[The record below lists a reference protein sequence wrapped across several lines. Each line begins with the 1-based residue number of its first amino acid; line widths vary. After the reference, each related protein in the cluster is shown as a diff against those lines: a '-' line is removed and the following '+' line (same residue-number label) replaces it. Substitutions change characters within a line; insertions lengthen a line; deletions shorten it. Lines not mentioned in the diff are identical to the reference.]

1 MRHLTKWNLRSI
13 NITFS
18 EIDLNVIASANVIH
32 IEDSYR
38 IKSPFTMYRI
48 LNNVQRELD
57 CIIND
62 NVFTYR
68 SKRSMVREWIAHNNA
83 YILKYETSRT
93 KDVDLEKDVKWYMK
107 VLYFIA
113 SLVIL

>member
-1 MRHLTKWNLRSI
+1 MRHLTKWNLHSI
-13 NITFS
+13 DMTFS
-18 EIDLNVIASANVIH
+18 EIDLNIIASDNVIH
-32 IEDSYR
+32 IEDSY
-38 IKSPFTMYRI
+38 KVKNPFTMYKI
-48 LNNVQRELD
+48 LNNIQKELES
-57 CIIND
+57 IITD

-83 YILKYETSRT
+83 YILKYKVERT

-107 VLYFIA
+107 ILYFVT